1 MVFDCVASG
10 ANEFVWET
18 DRGAAWTNVESLGNP
33 LGKRKV
39 GSQAPRR
46 MYSIG

>member
-18 DRGAAWTNVESLGNP
+18 DRGAAWTNVESLIIGES
-33 LGKRKV
+33 V
-39 GSQAPRR
+39 GQAKGR
-46 MYSIG
+46 